1 MRCLNV
7 WLALGNLLDQIFV
20 DLAQR
25 AVQHLA
31 SFKHVENAIGE
42 DRLTMT
48 DSIYV
53 KQVLI
58 ACDGSVDFEAQGLDV
73 KGQSESVLLE
83 LLLELKICNC

>member
-7 WLALGNLLDQIFV
+7 GLTLGNLTNQIFV

-25 AVQHLA
+25 AIQHLA

-48 DSIYV
+48 DSVYV
-53 KQVLI
+53 ERVLI
-58 ACDGSVDFEAQGLDV
+58 ACDGSVDFKTQRLDV
-73 KGQSESVLLE
+73 KG
-83 LLLELKICNC
+83 